1 METVVPH
8 AQEEGTSSLIGVGL
22 ALLSGC
28 TISAG
33 LNVER
38 LAHLR
43 RAHPSERG
51 PHSHPHDHHPHD
63 DRTPLLR
70 APHPNI
76 PRSVSNPEMDT
87 FLVPVEPARHHH
99 HRHQPAVS
107 SSRRRKASP
116 ARRPRTDKGFLRS
129 PLWLGGFVLINVG
142 EFINFLAYGF
152 APTSVVAPLG
162 MSALVAN
169 VFLSPLIVGEP
180 FCKKDLIGIAIS
192 ILGGATVVY
201 ASRSNDRK
209 PTPDEFLEAI
219 ARPLF
224 IAYAVVSCAAMA
236 VLAYFSNTRWGD
248 RFVLVDLS
256 LCALAGAF
264 TVLSTKALSSF
275 LNLMFLDTFRHFI
288 TYPVVFVLATTA
300 LLQVNFV
307 NKSLQR
313 FESRIVIPTQYMTFA
328 LSSIIGS
335 AILYRDFEGVPL
347 PSFINFC
354 FGCSISAGGV
364 YLLTRDPEPSP
375 SPNPPT
381 AVAPASS
388 SASQDPSSLA
398 KPPALPVHG
407 RLVPVAAQPSLRAR
421 KLSVTLGGG
430 YLLASSPD
438 LASPRRSE
446 PFAFERGAGAGLALD
461 EEAEVGEGGT

>member
-1 METVVPH
+1 METVVHGAPD
-8 AQEEGTSSLIGVGL
+8 EGTSSLIGVGL

-43 RAHPSERG
+43 RAHPHERR
-51 PHSHPHDHHPHD
+51 PHSHSQDHRPHD
-63 DRTPLLR
+63 DRTPLLPP
-70 APHPNI
+70 PHPNI

-87 FLVPVEPARHHH
+87 VLVPVESARHHH
-99 HRHQPAVS
+99 QRHQRAAS
-107 SSRRRKASP
+107 SSHRRKASP
-116 ARRPRTDKGFLRS
+116 SRRPRTDKGFLRS

-142 EFINFLAYGF
+142 ELLNFLAYGF

-201 ASRSNDRK
+201 ASRSNDKK

-219 ARPLF
+219 SRPLF
-224 IAYAVVSCAAMA
+224 IAYAVISCAAMA

-248 RFVLVDLS
+248 RFVLIDLS

-313 FESRIVIPTQYMTFA
+313 FESRRVIPTQYMTFA

-354 FGCSISAGGV
+354 FGCFISAGGV

-375 SPNPPT
+375 SPNPPA
-381 AVAPASS
+381 AVAPSPTASHH
-388 SASQDPSSLA
+388 PSSLA
-398 KPPALPVHG
+398 KPPALPAHG
-407 RLVPVAAQPSLRAR
+407 GLLPIAVQPPLRAR

-438 LASPRRSE
+438 LTSPRRSE
-446 PFAFERGAGAGLALD
+446 SFAFGGEAGAGPTLD
-461 EEAEVGEGGT
+461 EEAEAGDGS